1 MRKWILGV
9 SAVAAVATAGFA
21 QRGERL
27 SKECRSEVVKLCG
40 MDRSKMRE
48 CLTER
53 RDELSEPCSAE
64 IQARAKQRMG
74 GERRKAN
81 PTADEQTLKLGAV
94 EYAYGSDALQKLDF
108 YRAKNV
114 SGSAPLMI
122 FVHGGGWKRGDK
134 RNATGSDKVTHYTG
148 LGYHMASINYRLVP
162 DATVEQQGA
171 DVAAAIAY
179 LLKNREKLGIKA
191 SRVVLMGHSAGAHL
205 SDLVGTDPQYLRDV
219 GLDLDALSGVIPIDG
234 AAYDVP
240 AQMSD
245 GAKIMKD
252 TYVQAFGT
260 ERERQKA
267 LSPFYQAGGPNA
279 PAFLILHV
287 DREDGKRQSEAL
299 SDALRKAGAKTQLNA
314 FGGKGLTGH
323 ADINRKLG
331 DPAYPATAVVDAWLK
346 EVFGR
351 EALKPSPPFPLALSR
366 RRAEG
371 GRSPTAVDTQLNRFC
386 SPVTQDM
393 RANLRGGAVI
403 IG

>member
-9 SAVAAVATAGFA
+9 SAIAVVTTAGLA

-27 SKECRSEVVKLCG
+27 SRECRSEVVKLCG
-40 MDRSKMRE
+40 MDRSKTRD
-48 CLTER
+48 CLMEK
-53 RDELSEPCSAE
+53 RDKLSEACSSE
-64 IQARAKQRMG
+64 IQARAKQRISG
-74 GERRKAN
+74 ARGQTN
-81 PTADEQTLKLGAV
+81 LSADKQTLALGAV

-108 YRAKNV
+108 YKAKNV
-114 SGSAPLMI
+114 SGSAPLLV

-162 DATVEQQGA
+162 AATVEQQGA

-179 LLKNREKLGIKA
+179 LLKNRAKLGIDT

-205 SDLVGTDPQYLRDV
+205 SALVGSDPQYLRGV

-240 AQMSD
+240 AQMSE

-260 ERERQKA
+260 EPGRQKM
-267 LSPFYQAGGPNA
+267 LSPFHHAGGPNA
-279 PAFLILHV
+279 PSFLILHV

-299 SDALRKAGAKTQLNA
+299 ADALRKAGTKTQLNA
-314 FGGKGLTGH
+314 FAGKGLKGH

-331 DPAYPATAVVDAWLK
+331 DPAYPATPVVDAWLK
-346 EVFGR
+346 DVFER
-351 EALKPSPPFPLALSR
+351 
-366 RRAEG
+366 
-371 GRSPTAVDTQLNRFC
+371 
-386 SPVTQDM
+386 
-393 RANLRGGAVI
+393 
-403 IG
+403 